1 MGHLKSYV
9 ICNEQEYYVSTV
21 YTFDN
26 GLETMIFESEDKF
39 VTNWFEIYV
48 RHYDTAKEAVEG
60 HEEIVK
66 NIEKYVGG
74 N

>member
-9 ICNEQEYYVSTV
+9 VCNEQEYYVSTV

-26 GLETMIFESEDKF
+26 GLETMIFECEDKF
-39 VTNWFEIYV
+39 VTNWFEVYV
-48 RHYDTAKEAVEG
+48 RHYETTKEAVEG
-60 HEEIVK
+60 HDEIVK